1 MRRLNNKS
9 KKINKYKQGL
19 SYFLTIFRLKCQSM
33 FKIYNGDYQW
43 DRAKE
48 IRKKKGQEKNEIYH
62 RQK

>member
-1 MRRLNNKS
+1 
-9 KKINKYKQGL
+9 
-19 SYFLTIFRLKCQSM
+19 M
-33 FKIYNGDYQW
+33 FKIYSGDYQW